1 MSNPDDLE
9 GNLAYDSESE
19 VEIPAEPQYE
29 NDVLGEEEF
38 ANDGKLQNQQKRP
51 LEDDGKTLS
60 KRQKKLMTSKF
71 HERKRE
77 QIGHDIDQKKSLPK
91 SSTDIIAEYF
101 AKLICEDNPDLSAL
115 ELNDLYLKKSE
126 FISTEKFDEDR
137 DLANFPNFMTKFSKA
152 PRCIIF
158 SMSNMRVADVF
169 RTLNGSKSCLK
180 LFAKNKL
187 KDDLASVEQSLKI
200 SSKSKPNNKVQQIRY
215 FIATPTR
222 MEKILGS
229 TDVFFEG
236 KDKLDII
243 LDASYLD
250 QKNNTLL
257 RCENSKELY
266 KVLRTILDKKSSVKI
281 LLY

>member
-215 FIATPTR
+215 FVATPTR
-222 MEKILGS
+222 MKKILDS